1 MMLVLF
7 SQKTGFYPI
16 GLKEGLK
23 RDDFEYPFHVVRK
36 QMQNIEAE
44 RQRTKKKVVAKIENL
59 GCEFFDVT
67 GVNKNVTRVH
77 KKMKL
82 PPE

>member
-1 MMLVLF
+1 
-7 SQKTGFYPI
+7 
-16 GLKEGLK
+16 
-23 RDDFEYPFHVVRK
+23 
-36 QMQNIEAE
+36 MQNIEAE